1 MTGVVWAAVAGIGFG
16 LFQSVNRAALRG
28 MDAYASTFL
37 QVLVSAAILVVVSLA
52 LGDPGRLAAAPLS
65 AWWRFAAAG
74 LVHFS
79 VGWTLLNL
87 SQQRLGAARTS
98 PLLATVPLFGVV
110 VAALTLREVP
120 SSLELAGVALM
131 VGGVYAMEVDRLRR
145 AHRMEEPAAA
155 GGPRSSSGAG
165 SQGGSGAGSRSS
177 SPAVVWTASLFGLGT
192 ALCWAV
198 SPILIRQGLRD
209 LPSPLLGVTVGMV
222 AAALAYG
229 LTLPLRGRLARW
241 SSIGAAPRSPGV
253 TGCGDGAHRGYLT
266 GALGLRFT
274 REALAWKLAAGVLVA
289 VSTWARWYSVALV
302 PVAVVLA
309 LGLLSVP
316 TVMAVAPALVGRR
329 AERVTAPV
337 LAGSALVVA
346 GALVIG
352 AAA

>member
-1 MTGVVWAAVAGIGFG
+1 MTGVALAAVAGIGFG

-37 QVLVSAAILVVVSLA
+37 QVLVSAAILVAVSLA
-52 LGDPGRLAAAPLS
+52 VGDPGRLAATPAS

-110 VAALTLREVP
+110 IAAVALQEVP
-120 SSLELAGVALM
+120 SALELGGVGLM
-131 VGGVYAMEVDRLRR
+131 VGGVYAIEVDRAGGWRNVG
-145 AHRMEEPAAA
+145 AAA
-155 GGPRSSSGAG
+155 WA
-165 SQGGSGAGSRSS
+165 
-177 SPAVVWTASLFGLGT
+177 ASLFGLGT

-209 LPSPLLGVTVGMV
+209 LPSPLLGVTIGLV
-222 AAALAYG
+222 AATLAYG
-229 LTLPLRGRLARW
+229 LALPLRGRQ
-241 SSIGAAPRSPGV
+241 
-253 TGCGDGAHRGYLT
+253 
-266 GALGLRFT
+266 GLRFT
-274 REALAWKLAAGVLVA
+274 REALAWKLAAGGLVA
-289 VSTWARWYSVALV
+289 VSTWARWSSVALV

-316 TVMAVAPALVGRR
+316 TVLAAAPALVGRQ
-329 AERVTAPV
+329 AERVTVPV
-337 LAGSALVVA
+337 LAGSALIVA

-352 AAA
+352 AGS

>member
-1 MTGVVWAAVAGIGFG
+1 MTGVALAAVAGIGFG

-37 QVLVSAAILVVVSLA
+37 QVLVSAAILVAVSLA
-52 LGDPGRLAAAPLS
+52 AGDPGRLAAAPAS

-110 VAALTLREVP
+110 IAAVTLQEVP
-120 SSLELAGVALM
+120 SALELAGVGLM
-131 VGGVYAMEVDRLRR
+131 VGGVYAIEADRS
-145 AHRMEEPAAA
+145 
-155 GGPRSSSGAG
+155 GGWRDAG
-165 SQGGSGAGSRSS
+165 ST
-177 SPAVVWTASLFGLGT
+177 VVWTASLFGLGT

-209 LPSPLLGVTVGMV
+209 LPSPLLGVTVGLV
-222 AAALAYG
+222 AATLAYG
-229 LTLPLRGRLARW
+229 LTLPLRGLARR
-241 SSIGAAPRSPGV
+241 SRTRGARRRRLLSPQVIKARHRYV
-253 TGCGDGAHRGYLT
+253 TA
-266 GALGLRFT
+266 ALGLRFT
-274 REALAWKLAAGVLVA
+274 REALAWKLAAGGLVA
-289 VSTWARWYSVALV
+289 VSTWARWTSVALV

-316 TVMAVAPALVGRR
+316 TVMAAAPALVGRQ

-337 LAGSALVVA
+337 LAGSALIVA

-352 AAA
+352 AGS

>member
-1 MTGVVWAAVAGIGFG
+1 MTGVALAAVAGVGFG

-37 QVLVSAAILVVVSLA
+37 QVLVSAAILVAVSLA
-52 LGDPGRLAAAPLS
+52 AGDPGRLAAAPAS

-110 VAALTLREVP
+110 IAAVALQEVP
-120 SSLELAGVALM
+120 SALELGGMGLM
-131 VGGVYAMEVDRLRR
+131 VGGVYAIEVDR
-145 AHRMEEPAAA
+145 A
-155 GGPRSSSGAG
+155 GGWRSSSATV
-165 SQGGSGAGSRSS
+165 A
-177 SPAVVWTASLFGLGT
+177 WTASLFGLGT

-209 LPSPLLGVTVGMV
+209 LPSPLLGVTIGLV
-222 AAALAYG
+222 AATLAYG
-229 LTLPLRGRLARW
+229 LALPLRRR
-241 SSIGAAPRSPGV
+241 
-253 TGCGDGAHRGYLT
+253 
-266 GALGLRFT
+266 GLRFT
-274 REALAWKLAAGVLVA
+274 REALAWKLAAGGLVA
-289 VSTWARWYSVALV
+289 VSTWARWSSVALV

-316 TVMAVAPALVGRR
+316 TVLAAAPALVGRQ

-337 LAGSALVVA
+337 LAGSALIVA

-352 AAA
+352 AGS

>member
-1 MTGVVWAAVAGIGFG
+1 MTGVALAAAAGIGFG

-37 QVLVSAAILVVVSLA
+37 QVLVSAAILIAVSLA
-52 LGDPGRLAAAPLS
+52 AGDPGRLAAAPAS

-110 VAALTLREVP
+110 IAAVTLREVP
-120 SSLELAGVALM
+120 TAPELAGVGLM
-131 VGGVYAMEVDRLRR
+131 VAGVYAIEVDRAGGGRNAAGTGSR
-145 AHRMEEPAAA
+145 SFSPAAA
-155 GGPRSSSGAG
+155 
-165 SQGGSGAGSRSS
+165 
-177 SPAVVWTASLFGLGT
+177 WTASLFGLGT

-209 LPSPLLGVTVGMV
+209 LPSPLLGVTIGLV
-222 AAALAYG
+222 AATLAYG
-229 LTLPLRGRLARW
+229 LALPLRGQ
-241 SSIGAAPRSPGV
+241 
-253 TGCGDGAHRGYLT
+253 
-266 GALGLRFT
+266 GLRFT
-274 REALAWKLAAGVLVA
+274 REALAWKLAAGGLVA
-289 VSTWARWYSVALV
+289 VSTWARWSSVALV

-316 TVMAVAPALVGRR
+316 TVLAAAPALVGRQ

-337 LAGSALVVA
+337 LAGSALIVA

-352 AAA
+352 AGS

>member
-1 MTGVVWAAVAGIGFG
+1 VTGVALAAVSGIGFG

-37 QVLVSAAILVVVSLA
+37 QVLVSAALLVAVSLA
-52 LGDPGRLAAAPLS
+52 AGDAGRLAAAPAP
-65 AWWRFAAAG
+65 AWWWFAAAG
-74 LVHFS
+74 LLHFS

-110 VAALTLREVP
+110 LAAVTLGEVP
-120 SSLELAGVALM
+120 SALELAGVALM
-131 VGGVYAMEVDRLRR
+131 VAGVSAMEVER
-145 AHRMEEPAAA
+145 A
-155 GGPRSSSGAG
+155 GGARGLG
-165 SQGGSGAGSRSS
+165 
-177 SPAVVWTASLFGLGT
+177 PALAWTASLFGLGT

-209 LPSPLLGVTVGMV
+209 LPSPLLGVTVGVV
-222 AAALAYG
+222 AATLAYG
-229 LTLPLRGRLARW
+229 LVLPLRGR
-241 SSIGAAPRSPGV
+241 
-253 TGCGDGAHRGYLT
+253 
-266 GALGLRFT
+266 LRFT

-289 VSTWARWYSVALV
+289 ASTWARWVSVSLV

-316 TVMAVAPALVGRR
+316 TVLAAAPALAGRQ

-337 LAGSALVVA
+337 LAGSALIVA
-346 GALVIG
+346 GALAIG
-352 AAA
+352 AGS

>member
-1 MTGVVWAAVAGIGFG
+1 MTGVALAAVSGIGFG

-37 QVLVSAAILVVVSLA
+37 QVLVSAALLVAVSLA
-52 LGDPGRLAAAPLS
+52 AGDPGRLAAAPAS
-65 AWWRFAAAG
+65 SWWWFAAAG

-98 PLLATVPLFGVV
+98 PLLATVPLFGVMIAA
-110 VAALTLREVP
+110 VALREVP
-120 SSLELAGVALM
+120 SALELAGVGLM
-131 VGGVYAMEVDRLRR
+131 VAGVYAIEADRAGAPRAGAAGGRR
-145 AHRMEEPAAA
+145 DAGPAAA
-155 GGPRSSSGAG
+155 
-165 SQGGSGAGSRSS
+165 
-177 SPAVVWTASLFGLGT
+177 WTASLFGLGT

-209 LPSPLLGVTVGMV
+209 LPSPLLGVTVGLV
-222 AAALAYG
+222 AATLAYG
-229 LTLPLRGRLARW
+229 LTLPLRG
-241 SSIGAAPRSPGV
+241 GV
-253 TGCGDGAHRGYLT
+253 
-266 GALGLRFT
+266 RFT
-274 REALAWKLAAGVLVA
+274 REALAWKLAAGGLVA
-289 VSTWARWYSVALV
+289 ASTWARWTSVALV

-316 TVMAVAPALVGRR
+316 TVLAAAPALVGRQ

-337 LAGSALVVA
+337 LAGAALIVA

-352 AAA
+352 AGS

>member
-1 MTGVVWAAVAGIGFG
+1 MTGVALAAVAGIGFG

-37 QVLVSAAILVVVSLA
+37 QVLVSAALLVAVSLA
-52 LGDPGRLAAAPLS
+52 AGDPGRLAAAPAP
-65 AWWRFAAAG
+65 AWWWFAAAG

-110 VAALTLREVP
+110 IAAVTLREVP
-120 SSLELAGVALM
+120 SALELAGVALM
-131 VGGVYAMEVDRLRR
+131 VGGVSAMEVER
-145 AHRMEEPAAA
+145 ARAPRAGATGGWRNA
-155 GGPRSSSGAG
+155 GGT
-165 SQGGSGAGSRSS
+165 GSRRFR
-177 SPAVVWTASLFGLGT
+177 PAVVWTASLFGLGT

-198 SPILIRQGLRD
+198 SPIFIRQGLRD
-209 LPSPLLGVTVGMV
+209 LPSPLLGVTVGVV
-222 AAALAYG
+222 AATLAYG
-229 LTLPLRGRLARW
+229 LVLPLRGR
-241 SSIGAAPRSPGV
+241 G
-253 TGCGDGAHRGYLT
+253 
-266 GALGLRFT
+266 GLRFT

-289 VSTWARWYSVALV
+289 VSTWARWVSVSLV

-316 TVMAVAPALVGRR
+316 TVMAAAPALVGRQ

-337 LAGSALVVA
+337 LAGSALIVA
-346 GALVIG
+346 GALAIG
-352 AAA
+352 AGS

>member
-1 MTGVVWAAVAGIGFG
+1 MTGVALAAVSGIGFG

-37 QVLVSAAILVVVSLA
+37 QVLVSAALLVAVSLA
-52 LGDPGRLAAAPLS
+52 AGDPGRLAAAPAS
-65 AWWRFAAAG
+65 SWWWFAAAG

-79 VGWTLLNL
+79 LGWTLLNL

-110 VAALTLREVP
+110 IAAVALQEVP
-120 SSLELAGVALM
+120 GALELAGVGLM
-131 VGGVYAMEVDRLRR
+131 VGGVYAIEADRAGGWRDVG
-145 AHRMEEPAAA
+145 PAA
-155 GGPRSSSGAG
+155 
-165 SQGGSGAGSRSS
+165 
-177 SPAVVWTASLFGLGT
+177 VWTASLFGLGT

-209 LPSPLLGVTVGMV
+209 LPSPLLGVTVGLV
-222 AAALAYG
+222 AATLAYG
-229 LTLPLRGRLARW
+229 LTLPLRGSR
-241 SSIGAAPRSPGV
+241 
-253 TGCGDGAHRGYLT
+253 
-266 GALGLRFT
+266 GLRWT
-274 REALAWKLAAGVLVA
+274 REALAWKLAAGGLVA
-289 VSTWARWYSVALV
+289 VSTWARWASVALV

-316 TVMAVAPALVGRR
+316 TVMAAAPALVGRQ

-337 LAGSALVVA
+337 LAGSALIVA

-352 AAA
+352 AGS

>member
-1 MTGVVWAAVAGIGFG
+1 MTGVALAAVAGIGFG

-37 QVLVSAAILVVVSLA
+37 QVLVSAAILVAVALA
-52 LGDPGRLAAAPLS
+52 AGDPGRLATAPAS

-110 VAALTLREVP
+110 IAAVALQEVP
-120 SSLELAGVALM
+120 SVLELAGVALM
-131 VGGVYAMEVDRLRR
+131 VGGVYAIELDRAGAPR
-145 AHRMEEPAAA
+145 AGAA
-155 GGPRSSSGAG
+155 GGRRGGGTGARSFG
-165 SQGGSGAGSRSS
+165 
-177 SPAVVWTASLFGLGT
+177 PAVAWTASLFGLGT

-209 LPSPLLGVTVGMV
+209 LPSPLLAVTVGMV
-222 AAALAYG
+222 AATLAYG
-229 LTLPLRGRLARW
+229 LTLPLRGRE
-241 SSIGAAPRSPGV
+241 
-253 TGCGDGAHRGYLT
+253 
-266 GALGLRFT
+266 GLRFT

-289 VSTWARWYSVALV
+289 VSTWARWASVALV

-316 TVMAVAPALVGRR
+316 TVMAAAPALVGRQ

-337 LAGSALVVA
+337 LAGSGLIVA

-352 AAA
+352 AGS

>member
-1 MTGVVWAAVAGIGFG
+1 VTGVVLAAVAGIGFG

-37 QVLVSAAILVVVSLA
+37 QMLVSAAILVAVSLA
-52 LGDPGRLAAAPLS
+52 AGDAGRLADTPLS
-65 AWWRFAAAG
+65 AWWWFAAAG
-74 LVHFS
+74 LVHFC

-110 VAALTLREVP
+110 IAAVTLREVP
-120 SSLELAGVALM
+120 SGLELAGVALM
-131 VGGVYAMEVDRLRR
+131 VAGVYAVELGRI
-145 AHRMEEPAAA
+145 
-155 GGPRSSSGAG
+155 
-165 SQGGSGAGSRSS
+165 GGSRGPGRGQGVA
-177 SPAVVWTASLFGLGT
+177 WTASLFGLGT

-198 SPILIRQGLRD
+198 SPILIRRGLRE

-222 AAALAYG
+222 AATLAHG
-229 LTLPLRGRLARW
+229 LTLPLRGRR
-241 SSIGAAPRSPGV
+241 
-253 TGCGDGAHRGYLT
+253 
-266 GALGLRFT
+266 GLRFT
-274 REALAWKLAAGVLVA
+274 KEALAWKLAAGVLVA
-289 VSTWARWYSVALV
+289 VSTWTRWYAVALV

-329 AERVTAPV
+329 AEPITAPV
-337 LAGSALVVA
+337 LAGAAMVVA

>member
-1 MTGVVWAAVAGIGFG
+1 MTGVVWAAVAGIGIG

-131 VGGVYAMEVDRLRR
+131 VGGVYAMEVERLRR
-145 AHRMEEPAAA
+145 AHRVEEPAAA
-155 GGPRSSSGAG
+155 GGPRSSCGAG

-222 AAALAYG
+222 AATLAYG

>member
-1 MTGVVWAAVAGIGFG
+1 MTGVALAAVAGIGFG

-37 QVLVSAAILVVVSLA
+37 QVLVSAAILVAVSLA
-52 LGDPGRLAAAPLS
+52 AGDLARLADAPPS

-98 PLLATVPLFGVV
+98 PLLATVPLFGVAI
-110 VAALTLREVP
+110 AAVTLQEVP
-120 SSLELAGVALM
+120 SALELAGVALM
-131 VGGVYAMEVDRLRR
+131 VAGVYAMEVERVGGWRSASLRR
-145 AHRMEEPAAA
+145 AHPVGEPVAA
-155 GGPRSSSGAG
+155 G
-165 SQGGSGAGSRSS
+165 GAGSRSPGGAGS
-177 SPAVVWTASLFGLGT
+177 RSPGPVVWTASLFGLGT

-222 AAALAYG
+222 AATLAYG
-229 LTLPLRGRLARW
+229 LTLPLRGRR
-241 SSIGAAPRSPGV
+241 
-253 TGCGDGAHRGYLT
+253 
-266 GALGLRFT
+266 GLRFT

-289 VSTWARWYSVALV
+289 VSTWARWASVALV

-316 TVMAVAPALVGRR
+316 TVMAAAPALAGRQ
-329 AERVTAPV
+329 AERITAAV
-337 LAGSALVVA
+337 LAGSALIVA

-352 AAA
+352 AGS

>member
-1 MTGVVWAAVAGIGFG
+1 MTGVALAAVAGIGFG

-37 QVLVSAAILVVVSLA
+37 QVLVSAALLVAVSLA
-52 LGDPGRLAAAPLS
+52 AGDPGRLAAAPAP
-65 AWWRFAAAG
+65 AWWWFAAAG

-110 VAALTLREVP
+110 LAAVTLQEVP
-120 SSLELAGVALM
+120 SALELAGVALM
-131 VGGVYAMEVDRLRR
+131 VGGVAAMEVER
-145 AHRMEEPAAA
+145 AGGWRDA
-155 GGPRSSSGAG
+155 GGP
-165 SQGGSGAGSRSS
+165 GSRSF

-198 SPILIRQGLRD
+198 SPIFIRQGLRD
-209 LPSPLLGVTVGMV
+209 LPSPLLGVTVGVV
-222 AAALAYG
+222 AATLAYG
-229 LTLPLRGRLARW
+229 LVLPLRGR
-241 SSIGAAPRSPGV
+241 G
-253 TGCGDGAHRGYLT
+253 
-266 GALGLRFT
+266 GLRFT

-289 VSTWARWYSVALV
+289 VSTWARWVSVSLV

-316 TVMAVAPALVGRR
+316 TVMAAAPALVGRQ

-337 LAGSALVVA
+337 LAGSALIVA
-346 GALVIG
+346 GALAIG
-352 AAA
+352 VGS

>member
-1 MTGVVWAAVAGIGFG
+1 MTGVALAAVAGIGFG

-37 QVLVSAAILVVVSLA
+37 QVLVSAAILVALSLA
-52 LGDPGRLAAAPLS
+52 AGDPGRLAAAPAS

-110 VAALTLREVP
+110 IAAVTLREVP
-120 SSLELAGVALM
+120 GALELAGVGLM
-131 VGGVYAMEVDRLRR
+131 VGGVLAIEVDRAGAPR
-145 AHRMEEPAAA
+145 AGAA
-155 GGPRSSSGAG
+155 GGWGR
-165 SQGGSGAGSRSS
+165 S
-177 SPAVVWTASLFGLGT
+177 SPAVAWTASLFGLGT

-209 LPSPLLGVTVGMV
+209 LPSPLLGVTIGLV
-222 AAALAYG
+222 AATLAYG
-229 LTLPLRGRLARW
+229 LALPLRRR
-241 SSIGAAPRSPGV
+241 
-253 TGCGDGAHRGYLT
+253 
-266 GALGLRFT
+266 GLRFT
-274 REALAWKLAAGVLVA
+274 REALAWKLAAGGLVA
-289 VSTWARWYSVALV
+289 VSTWARWSSVALV

-316 TVMAVAPALVGRR
+316 TVLAAAPALVGRQ

-337 LAGSALVVA
+337 LAGSALIVA

-352 AAA
+352 AGS

>member
-1 MTGVVWAAVAGIGFG
+1 VTGVALAAVSGIGFG

-37 QVLVSAAILVVVSLA
+37 QVLVSAVILVAVSLA
-52 LGDPGRLAAAPLS
+52 AGDPGRLAAAPAS
-65 AWWRFAAAG
+65 SWWWFAAAG

-98 PLLATVPLFGVV
+98 PLLATVPLFGVGI
-110 VAALTLREVP
+110 AAVTLQEIP
-120 SSLELAGVALM
+120 GALELAGVGLM
-131 VGGVYAMEVDRLRR
+131 VAGVYAIEADRSGGRR
-145 AHRMEEPAAA
+145 DA
-155 GGPRSSSGAG
+155 GP
-165 SQGGSGAGSRSS
+165 
-177 SPAVVWTASLFGLGT
+177 VVWTASLFGLGT

-209 LPSPLLGVTVGMV
+209 LPSPLLGVTVGLV
-222 AAALAYG
+222 AATLAYG
-229 LTLPLRGRLARW
+229 LTLPLRGR
-241 SSIGAAPRSPGV
+241 
-253 TGCGDGAHRGYLT
+253 
-266 GALGLRFT
+266 GLRFT
-274 REALAWKLAAGVLVA
+274 REALAWKLAAGGLVA
-289 VSTWARWYSVALV
+289 VATWARWASVALV

-316 TVMAVAPALVGRR
+316 TVMAAAPALVGRQ

-337 LAGSALVVA
+337 LAGSALIVA

-352 AAA
+352 AGS

>member
-1 MTGVVWAAVAGIGFG
+1 VTGVALAAVAGIGFG

-37 QVLVSAAILVVVSLA
+37 QVLVSAAILVAVALA
-52 LGDPGRLAAAPLS
+52 AGDPGRLAAAPAS

-98 PLLATVPLFGVV
+98 PLLATVPLFGVAI
-110 VAALTLREVP
+110 AAVTLREVP
-120 SSLELAGVALM
+120 GALELAGVGLM
-131 VGGVYAMEVDRLRR
+131 VGGVYAIEVDR
-145 AHRMEEPAAA
+145 A
-155 GGPRSSSGAG
+155 GGWRDAG
-165 SQGGSGAGSRSS
+165 SVA
-177 SPAVVWTASLFGLGT
+177 WTASLFGLGT

-198 SPILIRQGLRD
+198 SPVLIRQGLRD
-209 LPSPLLGVTVGMV
+209 LPSPLLGVTIGLV
-222 AAALAYG
+222 AATVAYG
-229 LTLPLRGRLARW
+229 LALPLR
-241 SSIGAAPRSPGV
+241 RS
-253 TGCGDGAHRGYLT
+253 
-266 GALGLRFT
+266 GLRFT
-274 REALAWKLAAGVLVA
+274 REALAWKLAAGGLVA
-289 VSTWARWYSVALV
+289 VSTWARWSSVALV

-316 TVMAVAPALVGRR
+316 TVLAAAPALVGRQ

-337 LAGSALVVA
+337 LAGSALIVA

-352 AAA
+352 AGS